1 MVFKEYWFGSAAN
14 ESTSNIS
21 QIVFTIIFVAIVVG
35 WIVVALFTRALD
47 NFTFHVLNLNDK
59 SFWDTL
65 LIAVFMLIFFSV
77 FVWVI
82 DIYNLVSGG
91 LRSQY
96 AGAND
101 PLLAQVSKDQQ
112 DTVSTLRRFTGSRN
126 VALSSVFPRVVF
138 R

>member
-1 MVFKEYWFGSAAN
+1 MAFKEYWFGSAAN

-21 QIVFTIIFVAIVVG
+21 QIVFTIIFIAIVVG

-47 NFTFHVLNLNDK
+47 NFTFHVLKLNDK

-65 LIAVFMLIFFSV
+65 LIAIFMLVFFSV

-101 PLLAQVSKDQQ
+101 PLLAEVSTEQQ
-112 DTVSTLRRFTGSRN
+112 DTAATLRRFTGSRN